1 MSLIESICIMEEA
14 GVDSKVSKSPPSTHS
29 LKVRPGSIR
38 EIKAQGGA
46 RTHRVIQKSLGRT
59 SGSRLKGK
67 LESGWKGWVLGF

>member
-46 RTHRVIQKSLGRT
+46 RT